1 MYLCIK
7 TVAQLTEQSLLVRD
21 DPSSNPDIF
30 MQHSPIECYL
40 YRISKIKIHFQETSN
55 NLV

>member
-40 YRISKIKIHFQETSN
+40 NRISKIKIHFQETSN